1 MRCSWLKCPSNEYSI
16 TQSQSGLIDNAN
28 LIGFTPGWWIS
39 DRCGTK
45 ERAPWSSIFF
55 LSPLPRSS
63 PLFLHIYE
71 PFIWLT
77 GSIATRPFPLKIFF
91 LKPWRFNEKH
101 FHILFTKRITLE
113 FMTRLVYQW
122 EANTSQSITEKCFIT
137 FQVNGVLDEWF
148 TSRNKIN
155 CYNLFHLQNLQRL
168 EVTYLSFIGPPLIV
182 KIVHSLPHLRSLNLR
197 MTPTTDEVKSLLSQS
212 FAQEAHDIL

>member
-1 MRCSWLKCPSNEYSI
+1 MNIRLRSRNLVWLIMRTWLDLRPGDESV
-16 TQSQSGLIDNAN
+16 IDAEQKKGRHD
-28 LIGFTPGWWIS
+28 LPFF
-39 DRCGTK
+39 
-45 ERAPWSSIFF
+45 FF
-55 LSPLPRSS
+55 LPFPDPLLS
-63 PLFLHIYE
+63 F
-71 PFIWLT
+71 FIWLT